1 MSRSVPWRHTCS
13 DVVHWRQLQAIQAR
27 IYVLQENGPTAF
39 TLKEHDSAKKLRV
52 TLGDPSA
59 CTCTTFMKEREL
71 CIHILWVVLKLFR
84 IPPENPISWQGSLVE
99 REIQQ
104 IVKSRERTRTRVQ
117 HNNNTSTD
125 KPALQNSEN
134 CVEPR
139 PIEEGDCCPICQDEM
154 TPAQHLTFCRY
165 SCGHSIH
172 SKCMKIWAD
181 HQLSQGTKILCPMCR
196 AEFGTLKM
204 IMTDHLKQSAFRRDT
219 HPGTTCNNC
228 NCTPIQG
235 KHYMCT
241 ICQTYSLCMQCF
253 AGTNHT
259 QHPFQFKEKPAHR
272 WRPAVRDL
280 STIPPNLAAELENR
294 EITEND
300 YETLLTLD
308 NSQSNGTGGLTAK
321 ELASLKCIMLTK
333 KSSLLRQRDIY
344 CHICLAGYAI
354 SQHIVELPCSHR
366 FHKVSSDH
374 DILILANLK
383 FSILLNRNY
392 LLI

>member
-1 MSRSVPWRHTCS
+1 M
-13 DVVHWRQLQAIQAR
+13 I
-27 IYVLQENGPTAF
+27 
-39 TLKEHDSAKKLRV
+39 
-52 TLGDPSA
+52 
-59 CTCTTFMKEREL
+59 
-71 CIHILWVVLKLFR
+71 
-84 IPPENPISWQGSLVE
+84 
-99 REIQQ
+99 
-104 IVKSRERTRTRVQ
+104 KSREKTRRLVQ
-117 HNNNTSTD
+117 LSTSDKTSD
-125 KPALQNSEN
+125 KPAVQNNEN

-139 PIEEGDCCPICQDEM
+139 PVEEGDCCPICQDEM

-204 IMTDHLKQSAFRRDT
+204 IMTDHLKKSAFRRDT

-228 NCTPIQG
+228 NSNPIQG

-241 ICQTYSLCMQCF
+241 ICQQYSLCMQCF
-253 AGTNHT
+253 AGSNHT

-280 STIPPNLAAELENR
+280 SAIPPNLAAELENR

-300 YETLLTLD
+300 YETLLELD
-308 NSQSNGTGGLTAK
+308 STQPNGSGGLSAK

-333 KSSLLRQRDIY
+333 HSSLLKQRELY
-344 CHICLAGYAI
+344 CHICLASYSI
-354 SQHIVELPCSHR
+354 SQHIVELPCTHK
-366 FHKVSSDH
+366 FHKVSYICISC
-374 DILILANLK
+374 
-383 FSILLNRNY
+383 
-392 LLI
+392 